1 MKKYGTALVFLLYLA
16 VVGAFCVTRY
26 IRYTESFEE
35 LQPYEHDFSLSAPDE
50 TISLDLNKATASQL
64 VKLPGISRPLA
75 DAIVTYRKEIG
86 GFTSLRQLR
95 DVPNMT
101 EALYLA
107 LGEYLYLEV
116 AIETKASAAA
126 TIFTT
131 TAMPTTETIQE
142 TEPTTQLY
150 LDLNTATFEELCL
163 IPEIGEVTAAAIIE
177 YRSSIGQ
184 FINRKQLL
192 NVKGIGETTLSQI
205 AGYLY
210 ITDEQ
215 PYEITEEPLHEEIP
229 EPPIYTEPPDPV
241 EEIIPDTTS
250 FEDIPIINLN
260 TATAEQLMM
269 LPNCDETLAANIL
282 SLRDGIH
289 EFTNILEVY
298 YAEGMTVEL
307 YLLWEPK
314 LAVDD
319 EGNTQKKKP
328 AFE

>member
-1 MKKYGTALVFLLYLA
+1 MKKYGIVLIFLLYLVA
-16 VVGAFCVTRY
+16 VGVFCVTKY
-26 IRYTESFEE
+26 IRYTDSFEE

-50 TISLDLNKATASQL
+50 AISLDLNKVTAAQL
-64 VKLPGISRPLA
+64 AKLPGVSRPLA
-75 DAIVTYRKEIG
+75 DSIVAYREEIN
-86 GFTSLRQLR
+86 GFTSIQQLR

-107 LGEYLYLEV
+107 LGEYLYLELP
-116 AIETKASAAA
+116 IETKSSEAAA
-126 TIFTT
+126 VI
-131 TAMPTTETIQE
+131 TAAIPTTETTQE
-142 TEPTTQLY
+142 TEPTTQL
-150 LDLNTATFEELCL
+150 LLNLNAATFEELCL
-163 IPEIGEVTAAAIIE
+163 IPEIGEITAAAIIE
-177 YRSSIGQ
+177 YRSNIGQ

-192 NVKGIGETTLSQI
+192 NVKGIGEATLSQI
-205 AGYLY
+205 SGYLY

-215 PYEITEEPLHEEIP
+215 PYDITEEPPHEEIP
-229 EPPIYTEPPDPV
+229 EPPIFYTEPPDPV

-260 TATAEQLMM
+260 TATVEQLMM
-269 LPNCDETLAANIL
+269 LPHCDETLAANIL

-289 EFTNILEVY
+289 EFTNILEIY

-328 AFE
+328 ASE